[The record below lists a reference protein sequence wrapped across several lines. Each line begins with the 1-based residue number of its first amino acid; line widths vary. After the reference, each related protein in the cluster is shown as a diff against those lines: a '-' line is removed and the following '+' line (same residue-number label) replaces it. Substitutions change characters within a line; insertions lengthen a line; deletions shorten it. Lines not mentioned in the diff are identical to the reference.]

1 MGLRPPIHTFQQ
13 HRASPGGCV
22 TAVPT
27 RCHGLSRC
35 EEGTAWRPPP
45 APGEWRLQALTLCPE
60 CCRGT
65 WCQCSAFSRRVAPGC
80 APQPPALCV
89 REGSLW
95 SGACIFAALAAVINS
110 SPWPFA
116 SDISPLVSFVTS
128 GSLRTRQL
136 QAMKYA
142 TAFTGRT
149 GTAAGNW
156 CCGAAGNRM
165 GALATCEHRDAGSRG
180 CCGICPVGS
189 RCDVLTAPCC
199 LLRLWGR
206 CGCRVEG
213 PWPTGGRG
221 ALLGAKARPADVA
234 LSPAADHKIWLK
246 FSLRPLLIIFWDR

>member
-1 MGLRPPIHTFQQ
+1 M
-13 HRASPGGCV
+13 PGV
-22 TAVPT
+22 
-27 RCHGLSRC
+27 L
-35 EEGTAWRPPP
+35 
-45 APGEWRLQALTLCPE
+45 L
-60 CCRGT
+60 GT
-65 WCQCSAFSRRVAPGC
+65 WCQHSAFRSVAPGC
-80 APQPPALCV
+80 TPQPPALCTW
-89 REGSLW
+89 EGSLW

-149 GTAAGNW
+149 GTIAGNR

-165 GALATCEHRDAGSRG
+165 GALAVCEHRDDGSWG
-180 CCGICPVGS
+180 CWECCGIWDLPGGICTAL
-189 RCDVLTAPCC
+189 RCAPSSP
-199 LLRLWGR
+199 LPAQGW
-206 CGCRVEG
+206 CGCRAEG
-213 PWPTGGRG
+213 PWLAGRHG
-221 ALLGAKARPADVA
+221 TLLGAKARPADVA